1 MIQIIDITVEII
13 DIPVAGLNVRQGSRW
28 GLAGLTLARCATGGW
43 CLLLLL
49 VSTLELSTPFAK
61 FHNLQRKTLL
71 GPSSC

>member
-28 GLAGLTLARCATGGW
+28 GLTLARCATGGW

-61 FHNLQRKTLL
+61 FHNLQRKT
-71 GPSSC
+71 